1 MATSTQA
8 QEAAAQHELEH
19 SEDTRRRS
27 PIRVLLHRLRRMYE
41 RICSAV
47 FDSDGDCMRL

>member
-8 QEAAAQHELEH
+8 QEAAAQQELEH
-19 SEDTRRRS
+19 SEDARRRS
-27 PIRVLLHRLRRMYE
+27 PVRVLVHRLRRLYE